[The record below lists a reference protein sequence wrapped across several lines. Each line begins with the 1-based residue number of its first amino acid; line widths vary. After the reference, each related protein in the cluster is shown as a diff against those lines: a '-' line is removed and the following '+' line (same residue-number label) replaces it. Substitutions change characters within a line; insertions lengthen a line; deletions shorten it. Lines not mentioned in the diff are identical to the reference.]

1 MDAYKC
7 SKSGVCP
14 NLSTYINNMASID
27 KYAQEIYRIR
37 AEINVCTKVQ
47 QYLTDLTKEFNSVQR
62 PKEEIES
69 LSKEEI
75 LQEIEKFSIN
85 RYSLE
90 AINKLNES
98 LQYKL
103 SHFLKLS
110 NDLQRKILRDQA
122 HKNHL

>member
-1 MDAYKC
+1 
-7 SKSGVCP
+7 
-14 NLSTYINNMASID
+14 MASID